1 MHVIFIKDNQGSNNN
16 FNHMI
21 IEKFTNTSD
30 VNILKDTKYV
40 EIKWHGCLYMLVK
53 IYKFN

>member
-1 MHVIFIKDNQGSNNN
+1 MLFLLKIKGSNDN

-21 IEKFTNTSD
+21 IEKFKNTSD

-40 EIKWHGCLYMLVK
+40 EIKWHGCLFMLVK